1 MKAILLAAGQG
12 KRLGAYTNGKPK
24 CLLPLGEDT
33 ILSREL
39 KQLRSVGIVDDD
51 IYVLGGYRAEL
62 LRPIVPNLIV
72 NPDYDKY
79 ENSYSLGYALEHVPE
94 DDVLI
99 LDTDLCFDESL
110 LEDVIQDEHEN
121 LVLSRKSD
129 DLDES
134 TGIKV
139 DGNGRV
145 LAIGKGYPHTGYVY
159 MSIFKV
165 GRGAVADFRE
175 ALLSEKN
182 IHTWYTPAITDI
194 CQKHMFYNLVTDKKW
209 HEIDF
214 VEDYLETKKL
224 FGWE

>member
-12 KRLGAYTNGKPK
+12 KRLGTYTNGKPK
-24 CLLPLGEDT
+24 CLLPLGKET
-33 ILSREL
+33 VLSREL
-39 KQLRSVGIVDDD
+39 RQLREAGIDDAD
-51 IYVLGGYRAEL
+51 IYVLGGYKAEELAPIAPHL
-62 LRPIVPNLIV
+62 LV

-79 ENSYSLGYALEHVPE
+79 ENSYSLGFALQHVPK

-99 LDTDLCFDESL
+99 LDTDLCFDGSL
-110 LEDVIQDEHEN
+110 LSDMLHDARSN
-121 LVLSRKSD
+121 LVLSRTSE
-129 DLDES
+129 DLEES
-134 TGIKV
+134 TGIQVDV
-139 DGNGRV
+139 DGRV
-145 LAIGKGYPHTGYVY
+145 RGIGKNYQHTGYVY

-165 GRGAVADFRE
+165 GREAVDDFKA

-194 CQKHMFYNLVTDKKW
+194 CQKHPFYNFVTTKAW

-214 VEDYLETKKL
+214 VEDYLETKQM